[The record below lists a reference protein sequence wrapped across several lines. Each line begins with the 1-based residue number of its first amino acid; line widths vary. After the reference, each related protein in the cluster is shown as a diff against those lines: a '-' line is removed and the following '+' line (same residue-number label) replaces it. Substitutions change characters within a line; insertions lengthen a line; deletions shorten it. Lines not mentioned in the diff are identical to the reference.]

1 MLNSLKETK
10 HFYLEN
16 YITVFEKGIGRY
28 FFNSIVVCALS
39 LIIALLVSACAAYPI
54 SRLKFKFNQYLFHTV
69 INGQCGQPWPGQR
82 KNNGKKGCKTPVFI
96 IFQEKL
102 MEGMTVGAVKG

>member
-1 MLNSLKETK
+1 MKVKHMTLKSRLCWALAGVLSAAWIVITVFPFLFMVLNSFKEKFEILTEGVFSWPK

-54 SRLKFKFNQYLFHTV
+54 SRLKFKFNQY
-69 INGQCGQPWPGQR
+69 
-82 KNNGKKGCKTPVFI
+82 
-96 IFQEKL
+96 
-102 MEGMTVGAVKG
+102 